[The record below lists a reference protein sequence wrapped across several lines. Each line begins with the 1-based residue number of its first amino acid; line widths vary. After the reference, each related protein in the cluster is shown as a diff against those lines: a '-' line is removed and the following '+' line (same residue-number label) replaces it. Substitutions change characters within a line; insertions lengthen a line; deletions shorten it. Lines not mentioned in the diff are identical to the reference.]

1 MTNHKF
7 INQISLETPILIA
20 GQTASGKSQLA
31 LQIAEKQNNVI
42 VNADAIQV
50 YENWRILTARPSIA
64 DEKLTTHMLYG
75 HLAAQIEYSVGRWLQ
90 DVQKI
95 LAIYPIL

>member
-1 MTNHKF
+1 MANHNF
-7 INQISLETPILIA
+7 IDQISSEMPILIA

-31 LQIAEKQNNVI
+31 LQIAEKRNRII

-64 DEKLTTHMLYG
+64 DEALTAHMLYC
-75 HLAAQIEYSVGRWLQ
+75 LLYTSPSPR
-90 DVQKI
+90 DRQKSRMPSS
-95 LAIYPIL
+95 A